1 MPGTPAECMAM
12 TRWCAILVGVEPKKN
27 SLFPCVHVVKYEFAY
42 KFISSLLHSGRKSSA
57 ATFHSKM
64 NPVLAPRW
72 LREYNNHHII
82 TGALNGNTP
91 ELVSAPRRLKL
102 SPFQSAPLRQT
113 PSHVRV
119 ERNTIPRL
127 MGCWIK
133 KIHSPFSKHGNCPFR
148 YEHAKNCRNE
158 KGFFQCGTIS
168 PDSFFLL
175 YKFVTLQSYWFFLWK
190 EQSPLF
196 LKQHNRENVDWFF
209 FLGARLQ
216 KIKEVEFFN
225 NF

>member
-158 KGFFQCGTIS
+158 KGFFQCGIIS
-168 PDSFFLL
+168 PDSFFCFTNSLPSNLIDSFYERNSLL
-175 YKFVTLQSYWFFLWK
+175 YSWNSTTGKMWIG
-190 EQSPLF
+190 
-196 LKQHNRENVDWFF
+196 FF
-209 FLGARLQ
+209 FWEQ
-216 KIKEVEFFN
+216 DCKI
-225 NF
+225 